1 MQNVYNL
8 FMCKKINSSA
18 LFAAMTF
25 CALGFLF
32 SSCATPQAA
41 YASISPDGQF
51 YKTVENHINSPSSL
65 YLQDTSLENG
75 INGTYPDHIYI
86 KTQTQT
92 FTKDY
97 EFMIRAGKL
106 FYKAKNESLWSL
118 YAKTGL
124 PDGASSVTEISGDS
138 NCVFVFD
145 DLGRLYR
152 TYTEKEVRNSAAS
165 PFYVKPFT
173 WIYLY
178 GWPQSVVFKQALT
191 VKDKR
196 AWAMGARRKDLLWHE
211 DIFGNEHH
219 YGTMG
224 LETIYF
230 LTKSGQEIRFTD
242 SGLPADLSK
251 SFLTPENGR
260 FIAVNLSNSA
270 STNFIIGDKGS
281 MYTRLIDFDT
291 MGCDPMFFKYT
302 YEPYKSKYR
311 GSEYRSNF
319 ESWALP
325 AESWKKQPDIKLE
338 GKARLTK
345 YISIHQ
351 NGQGNAAR
359 ELRVAGVD
367 KDGNTGFYYKQIF
380 DSEWTFKKCT
390 LALKEDDFLKGSEE
404 WGNSAE
410 CSFKGNLFEN
420 SKAVEGVKIEVQDF
434 TLANEGSFNLK
445 ITMQKDGWSESR
457 TIHFYDVEM
466 WTYMVR
472 VDPGKDGM
480 PKNFFVTPDFKAEDL
495 NCVHEEFSVLLKKLF
510 EGLNRKTFC
519 IKSSASVNY
528 LELSWTNGK
537 SLLGGNYFLIFMDKE
552 GIADDP
558 VALKA
563 AYMYEEPALKAFN
576 SQKLVFEKT
585 LYTKADINQLKETAE
600 NNKTYATFLKGQMK
614 VYNGYK
620 HNTNKSR
627 WQWNIADLALSVTF
641 LNKIDFPK
649 IKTVTMHSGELFNQ
663 NADSYGI
670 SYEYMSIVY
679 PHVIALA
686 SQRAQKYE
694 ELAEKLE
701 KVENTFNLENYK
713 KDCNEYLQSLNLE
726 SEYEGTAVQSDKK
739 ATLYQIKEV
748 PLYPGFLL
756 VQEKENS
763 GNVEY
768 AILELADF
776 EERALDFLTK
786 GRTKFTCDVNF
797 YVTARNE
804 NFLNRTFGT
813 AELEK
818 RHGKFIFDG
827 KNIKIKA
834 GTKVLFMSKKK

>member
-1 MQNVYNL
+1 
-8 FMCKKINSSA
+8 MCKKINKTA
-18 LFAAMTF
+18 LFAAMAF
-25 CALGFLF
+25 CVLGTLF

-41 YASISPDGQF
+41 YASVSSDGQF
-51 YKTVENHINSPSSL
+51 YKTIENHINSPSTI
-65 YLQDTSLENG
+65 YLQDTSLENN

-86 KTQTQT
+86 KTPTQT

-106 FYKAKNESLWSL
+106 YYKAKTEALWNL

-124 PDGASSVTEISGDS
+124 PDGAACVTEISGDS

-152 TYTEKEVRNSAAS
+152 TYTEKEVRNNAAS

-178 GWPQSVVFKQALT
+178 GWPQSVVFKQGLT

-230 LTKSGQEIRFTD
+230 LTKNGQEIRFTD

-251 SFLTPENGR
+251 TFLTPQNGR
-260 FIAVNLSNSA
+260 FIAVNLSNSG

-302 YEPYKSKYR
+302 YEPYKSKYK

-325 AESWKKQPDIKLE
+325 AEDWKKQADIKLE

-345 YISIHQ
+345 FISIHQ
-351 NGQGNAAR
+351 NGQGNSAR
-359 ELRVAGVD
+359 ELRVAGLD
-367 KDGNTGFYYKQIF
+367 KDGNTGFYYKLIF
-380 DSEWTFKKCT
+380 DSEWTFKKCP
-390 LALKEDDFLKGSEE
+390 LALKEEDFLSGKEE
-404 WGNSAE
+404 WGSSAE
-410 CSFKGNLFEN
+410 CSFKGGLFEN
-420 SKAVEGVKIEVQDF
+420 SKAVEGVKVEVLDF
-434 TLANEGSFNLK
+434 TLANEGSFNLN
-445 ITMQKDGWSESR
+445 ITMQKDGWSESK

-480 PKNFFVTPDFKAEDL
+480 PKNFFVTPDFTKEDL
-495 NCVHEEFSVLLKKLF
+495 NCAHEEFSALLKKLF
-510 EGLNRKTFC
+510 DGLSRKTFC
-519 IKSSASVNY
+519 IKSSASINY
-528 LELSWTNGK
+528 LELSWTNEK
-537 SLLGGNYFLIFMDKE
+537 TLLGGNNFLIFMDKE
-552 GIADDP
+552 GIAGDP

-576 SQKLVFEKT
+576 SQKLVFEKEV
-585 LYTKADINQLKETAE
+585 YTAEDAQQLKEAAQI
-600 NNKTYATFLKGQMK
+600 NKDYAKFLNGQMQ

-679 PHVIALA
+679 PHVISLA
-686 SQRAQKYE
+686 KLRAQKYE
-694 ELAEKLE
+694 EIAEELE
-701 KVENTFNLENYK
+701 KNKTASNLEFYK
-713 KDCNEYLQSLNLE
+713 KDCSEYLNALGLKG
-726 SEYEGTAVQSDKK
+726 EYEGIAVQSNKK
-739 ATLYQIKEV
+739 AKLYQIKEV

-756 VQEKENS
+756 VQENENKDS
-763 GNVEY
+763 VEY

-776 EERALDFLTK
+776 EEKALDFLIK
-786 GRTKFTCDVNF
+786 EKTKFSCNVNF
-797 YVTARNE
+797 YVTAKNE
-804 NFLNRTFGT
+804 NFLNRSFGV

-818 RHGKFIFDG
+818 RHGKLIFDG
-827 KNIKIKA
+827 NNIKIKA
-834 GTKVLFMSKKK
+834 GTKLLFKSGN